1 MIAHSIF
8 FYIFSIIAILSAIM
22 VTVSKNT
29 VHSVFFLIL
38 DFISI
43 SCLFIMIGAE
53 FVGMIML
60 IVYVGAV
67 AVLFLFVV
75 MMLNVSLQKNEW
87 FAAERGS
94 SHIPVGIIV
103 SIIIFF
109 ELIIVVGGW
118 KFKPN
123 LNPDSLDLN
132 FISEKTNTH
141 SIGEVLYTDYIHLFQ
156 LSGMILLVAMI
167 GAIVLTFRKRS
178 GIKKQSYFKQVSRER
193 SDGVE
198 LIDVEK
204 NKGVKIDVRSFPW
217 PLSYIS
223 SYNLYYWCG
232 GNIFKSK
239 KYNCYFNEY

>member
-109 ELIIVVGGW
+109 ELIIVAGGW

-204 NKGVKIDVRSFPW
+204 NKGVKIDV
-217 PLSYIS
+217 
-223 SYNLYYWCG
+223 
-232 GNIFKSK
+232 
-239 KYNCYFNEY
+239 

>member
-8 FYIFSIIAILSAIM
+8 FYTFSIIAVISAIM

-53 FVGMIML
+53 FLGMIML

-75 MMLNVSLQKNEW
+75 MMLNVAQQKNQW
-87 FAAERGS
+87 FASQES
-94 SHIPVGIIV
+94 SGHIPVGLII
-103 SIIIFF
+103 STIIFF
-109 ELIIVVGGW
+109 ELIIVIGGW
-118 KFKPN
+118 KYKPDLFDIN
-123 LNPDSLDLN
+123 NSLNN
-132 FISEKTNTH
+132 FSISNTH
-141 SIGEVLYTDYIHLFQ
+141 SLGKVLYTDYIHVFQ

-178 GIKKQSYFKQVSRER
+178 GVKTQSYLKQISRER
-193 SDGVE
+193 SEGVE
-198 LIDVEK
+198 VLEVEN
-204 NKGVKIDVRSFPW
+204 NKGVKIDD
-217 PLSYIS
+217 
-223 SYNLYYWCG
+223 
-232 GNIFKSK
+232 
-239 KYNCYFNEY
+239 

>member
-67 AVLFLFVV
+67 AVLFFFVV
-75 MMLNVSLQKNEW
+75 MMLNVSLQTNQW
-87 FAAERGS
+87 FATEGGS
-94 SHIPVGIIV
+94 SHIPVCIIV

-204 NKGVKIDVRSFPW
+204 NKGVKIDV
-217 PLSYIS
+217 
-223 SYNLYYWCG
+223 
-232 GNIFKSK
+232 
-239 KYNCYFNEY
+239 